1 MEKTKF
7 KIIEPTMKWNIFK
20 IQSEYQQIVNEL
32 IENGGELTPELELAM
47 QITKDNFHSK
57 SENYA
62 FITRQFD
69 AEMDIIDN
77 EIKRLQ
83 QAKKTREKA
92 IERLKANIEMA
103 MNTFEVDKIET
114 PLIKISFRKS
124 ESVEVEDVNNLPN
137 EFKVI
142 KLSETADKLKIKD
155 AIKSGILIEGCS
167 IKTNRNIQIR

>member
-1 MEKTKF
+1 MSS
-7 KIIEPTMKWNIFK
+7 IFK
-20 IQSEYQQIVNEL
+20 IQAEYQQIVNEL
-32 IENGGELTPELELAM
+32 IENGAVLTPELELAL

-57 SENYA
+57 SESYA

-69 AEMDIIDN
+69 SEMDIIDN

-92 IERLKANIEMA
+92 IDRLKANIEMA

-155 AIKSGILIEGCS
+155 AIKSGILIEGCT
-167 IKTNRNIQIR
+167 IKTNRNLQIK

>member
-20 IQSEYQQIVNEL
+20 IKAEYQQIVNEL
-32 IENGGELTPELELAM
+32 IDNGGNLTPDLELAM

-142 KLSETADKLKIKD
+142 KLTETADKLKIKD
-155 AIKSGILIEGCS
+155 AIKSGILIDGCS
-167 IKTNRNIQIR
+167 IKTNRNIQIK

>member
-1 MEKTKF
+1 M
-7 KIIEPTMKWNIFK
+7 NIFK
-20 IQSEYQQIVNEL
+20 IQAEYQQIVNEL
-32 IENGGELTPELELAM
+32 IENGGCLTPELELAL

-62 FITRQFD
+62 YITKQFD

-103 MNTFEVDKIET
+103 MITFEVDKIET

-124 ESVEVEDVNNLPN
+124 ESVEVEDVNQLPN

-142 KLSETADKLKIKD
+142 KVTETADKFKIKD
-155 AIKSGILIEGCS
+155 AIKAGETIEGCS
-167 IKTNRNIQIR
+167 IKTNRNIQIK

>member
-1 MEKTKF
+1 MSS
-7 KIIEPTMKWNIFK
+7 IFK
-20 IQSEYQQIVNEL
+20 IQAEYQQLVNEL
-32 IENGGELTPELELAM
+32 IDNGAELTPELELAL

-57 SENYA
+57 SENYGY
-62 FITRQFD
+62 ITKQFD

-155 AIKSGILIEGCS
+155 AIKSGILIDGCS
-167 IKTNRNIQIR
+167 IKTNRNLNIK

>member
-1 MEKTKF
+1 M
-7 KIIEPTMKWNIFK
+7 NIYK
-20 IQSEYQQIVNEL
+20 IQHEYQQIVTEL
-32 IENGGELTPELELAM
+32 IDNGGELTPELELAL

-62 FITRQFD
+62 YITKQFD
-69 AEMDIIDN
+69 GEMDMIDN

-83 QAKKTREKA
+83 QAKRSREKT
-92 IERLKANIEMA
+92 IERLKATIEMA

-124 ESVEVEDVNNLPN
+124 ESVEVSDVNELPN

-142 KLSETADKLKIKD
+142 KLTETADKLKIKD
-155 AIKSGILIEGCS
+155 ALKSGVFISGCS
-167 IKTNRNIQIR
+167 IKSNRNLQIR

>member
-1 MEKTKF
+1 MT
-7 KIIEPTMKWNIFK
+7 IFK
-20 IQSEYQQIVNEL
+20 IQAEYQQIVNEL
-32 IENGGELTPELELAM
+32 IENGAELTPELELAL

-57 SENYA
+57 SESYA

-69 AEMDIIDN
+69 AELDIIDN

-92 IERLKANIEMA
+92 IERLKANIELA

-124 ESVEVEDVNNLPN
+124 ESVEVEDVNQLPN

-142 KLSETADKLKIKD
+142 KLTETADKFKIKD
-155 AIKSGILIEGCS
+155 AIKAGVEIIGCYL
-167 IKTNRNIQIR
+167 KTNRNIQIK

>member
-1 MEKTKF
+1 MT
-7 KIIEPTMKWNIFK
+7 IFK
-20 IQSEYQQIVNEL
+20 IQAEYQQIVNEL
-32 IENGGELTPELELAM
+32 IENGGNLTPELELAL

-57 SENYA
+57 SENYGY
-62 FITRQFD
+62 ITKQFD

-103 MNTFEVDKIET
+103 MTTFEVDKIET

-155 AIKSGILIEGCS
+155 AIKSGETIEGCYL
-167 IKTNRNIQIR
+167 KTNRNLQIR

>member
-1 MEKTKF
+1 
-7 KIIEPTMKWNIFK
+7 MKSIFK
-20 IQSEYQQIVNEL
+20 IQQEYQEIVNQL
-32 IENGGELTPELELAM
+32 IDNGGEITSELELAL

-124 ESVEVEDVNNLPN
+124 ESVEVEDVNNLPALY
-137 EFKVI
+137 KVV
-142 KLSETADKLKIKD
+142 KVSETADKLKIKD
-155 AIKSGILIEGCS
+155 AIKSGILIDGCS
-167 IKTNRNIQIR
+167 IKTNRNLQIK